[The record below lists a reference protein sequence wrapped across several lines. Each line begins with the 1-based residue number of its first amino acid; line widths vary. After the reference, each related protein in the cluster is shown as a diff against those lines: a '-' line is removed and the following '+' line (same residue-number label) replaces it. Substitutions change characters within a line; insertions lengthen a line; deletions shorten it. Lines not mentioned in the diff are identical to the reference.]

1 MSGNQIVDADIRAG
15 ECIDRTG
22 EVAGCVVEDQ
32 KAYGRVD
39 VFSVAVFVVVNRFHG
54 DIARD

>member
-1 MSGNQIVDADIRAG
+1 VDADIRAG
-15 ECIDRTG
+15 ERIYRTG

-32 KAYGRVD
+32 KTYGGVD
-39 VFSVAVFVVVNRFHG
+39 VFSGSVFVVVNGFHG